1 MTVPPVKNVLPIDLP
16 TRPAESCKVLVVDD
30 DDRIVDVLSAILARD
45 GYQILTAGDGRGAL
59 DLISRERPDV
69 VVLDVILPD
78 LDGIEV
84 CRLIKQNPKTHFL
97 PVILVTGWA
106 ARTRQRDGLAS
117 GADDFLNKPI
127 DPFELTARVRS
138 LLRTKQ
144 LYDEVEAHRRE
155 LEQRVADRTQELSN
169 AYERLHQ
176 LSRVKGNVLAIVS
189 HELRTPLMKIKSGL
203 GLVLQDKLDSEMRAD
218 VVRTVEEAFSLLAY
232 RIDDIGVFSDPS
244 DLKLA
249 PVSISDL
256 VSGAVEQ
263 VRILRPRQDDL
274 IQVDLPKGLP
284 PVEVDITSMTR
295 ALAHIIDNA
304 LKFGN
309 EKPVSVGAV
318 VEPRG
323 LRVSVQDQGIGMS
336 DEVKSHLFVPL
347 QQGDDSST
355 RRHGGMGIG
364 LALVKMIL
372 DAHQVGISI
381 ESEVGQGTT
390 ISLVL
395 ARASLP
401 LKQQ

>member
-1 MTVPPVKNVLPIDLP
+1 MATPPTKNTPVIDLP
-16 TRPAESCKVLVVDD
+16 TRPAEDCKVLVVDD
-30 DDRIVDVLSAILARD
+30 DERIVDVLSAILARD
-45 GYQILTAGDGRGAL
+45 GYQILSARLGRGAL
-59 DLISRERPDV
+59 DIIASERPDV

-106 ARTRQRDGLAS
+106 ARARQLDGLVS

-144 LYDEVEAHRRE
+144 LYDEVETHRHE
-155 LEQRVADRTQELSN
+155 LEKRVAERTQELSN

-189 HELRTPLMKIKSGL
+189 HELRTPLLKIKSGL
-203 GLVLQDKLDSEMRAD
+203 WLSLRDEIDPEQRATA
-218 VVRTVEEAFSLLAY
+218 VKTVEEAFSLLEY
-232 RIDDIGVFSDPS
+232 RIADIGVFSDPA
-244 DLKLA
+244 DLKLS
-249 PVSISDL
+249 PVSVSDL
-256 VSGAVEQ
+256 VTGAIEQ
-263 VRILRPRQDDL
+263 VRILRPRQDGA
-274 IQVDLPKGLP
+274 IQLDIPKNLP
-284 PVEVDITSMTR
+284 PVMVDAASMMR

-309 EKPVSVGAV
+309 DKAVLVSAV
-318 VEPRG
+318 AEPKG
-323 LRVSVQDQGIGMS
+323 VQLSVRDQGMGMS
-336 DEVKSHLFVPL
+336 DGVKAHLFVPL
-347 QQGDDSST
+347 QQGDDSPT

-372 DAHQVGISI
+372 DAHQIGISV
-381 ESEVGQGTT
+381 ESQVDQGTT
-390 ISLVL
+390 VSLI
-395 ARASLP
+395 LP
-401 LKQQ
+401 PAKIPSE

>member
-1 MTVPPVKNVLPIDLP
+1 MATPPNRHAPPIDLP
-16 TRPAESCKVLVVDD
+16 MRPAASCKVLVVDD
-30 DDRIVDVLSAILARD
+30 DERIVEVLSTILARD
-45 GYQILTAGDGRGAL
+45 GYQILTARQGRNAL
-59 DLISRERPDV
+59 DVIAHERPDV

-106 ARTRQRDGLAS
+106 ARSRQLDGLVS

-144 LYDEVEAHRRE
+144 LYDEVEAHRHE
-155 LEQRVADRTQELSN
+155 LEQRVAERTQELSN

-203 GLVLQDKLDSEMRAD
+203 WLSLRDEIDPAQRASA
-218 VVRTVEEAFSLLAY
+218 VKTVEEAFSLLEY
-232 RIDDIGVFSDPS
+232 RIADIGVFSDPA
-244 DLKLA
+244 DLKLS
-249 PVSISDL
+249 PVAVSDL
-256 VSGAVEQ
+256 VAGAVEQ
-263 VRILRPRQDDL
+263 VRILRPRQDSS
-274 IQVDLPKGLP
+274 IQLEIPKGLQ
-284 PVEVDITSMTR
+284 PVMVDAASMMR

-309 EKPVSVGAV
+309 EKPVRVTAAADPKGVHLAV
-318 VEPRG
+318 R
-323 LRVSVQDQGIGMS
+323 DQGMGMS
-336 DEVKSHLFVPL
+336 DSVKAHLFVPL
-347 QQGDDSST
+347 QQGDDSTT

-372 DAHQVGISI
+372 DAHQIGISI
-381 ESEVGQGTT
+381 ESQVDQGTT
-390 ISLVL
+390 VSLVL
-395 ARASLP
+395 PRVDIPAA
-401 LKQQ
+401 

>member
-1 MTVPPVKNVLPIDLP
+1 MPIPPAKNVLPMDLP
-16 TRPAESCKVLVVDD
+16 TRPAEACKVLVVDD
-30 DDRIVDVLSAILARD
+30 DDRIVDVLSTILSRD
-45 GYQILTAGDGRGAL
+45 GYQILSASEGRIAL
-59 DLISRERPDV
+59 DIISSEHPDV

-97 PVILVTGWA
+97 PVILVTGWT
-106 ARTRQRDGLAS
+106 ARTRQQEGLIS

-138 LLRTKQ
+138 LMRTKQ
-144 LYDEVEAHRRE
+144 LYDEVEGHRRE
-155 LEQRVADRTQELSN
+155 LEQRVAERTQELSN

-203 GLVLQDKLDSEMRAD
+203 GLALQDKLDSGMRTE
-218 VVRTVEEAFSLLAY
+218 VVRTIEEAFNLLAY

-244 DLKLA
+244 DLKLS
-249 PVSISDL
+249 PVSLADL
-256 VSGAVEQ
+256 VAGAVEQ

-274 IQVDLPKGLP
+274 IQVELPKGLP
-284 PVEVDITSMTR
+284 PIEVDTTSMTR
-295 ALAHIIDNA
+295 ALAHVIDNG
-304 LKFGN
+304 LKFGD
-309 EKPVSVGAV
+309 EKPVDVSAT
-318 VEPRG
+318 VESRG
-323 LRVSVQDQGIGMS
+323 VRVSVQDQGIGIS
-336 DEVKSHLFVPL
+336 DEVKAHLFVPL

-372 DAHQVGISI
+372 DAHQVGISV
-381 ESEVGQGTT
+381 ESELGQGTT
-390 ISLVL
+390 VSFVL
-395 ARASLP
+395 PRATLP
-401 LKQQ
+401 LK